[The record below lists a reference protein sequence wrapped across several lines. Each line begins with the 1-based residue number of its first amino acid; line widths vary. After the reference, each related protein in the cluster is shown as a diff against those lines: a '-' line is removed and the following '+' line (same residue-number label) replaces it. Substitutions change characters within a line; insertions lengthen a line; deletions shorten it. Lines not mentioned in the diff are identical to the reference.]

1 MNPETYVR
9 VHEIRRTRLSAADGV
24 SMAIHTDSAEEAELD
39 LTKPVRLGPPPAA
52 VGRSTPLW
60 CFGMVCAGRRGGSWE
75 FTTSEDGEHTFEG
88 IARFFGRRDPSR
100 QRGQPHHLG
109 RSGPVAMPRADDPRP
124 GFCDQI
130 VT

>member
-24 SMAIHTDSAEEAELD
+24 SMAIHTDSAEEARLD
-39 LTKPVRLGPPPAA
+39 LTEPVRLGPP

-60 CFGMVCAGRRGGSWE
+60 CFGMICAGRPGGSWG

-100 QRGQPHHLG
+100 QQGQPHHLG
-109 RSGPVAMPRADDPRP
+109 RSGPVAMPPGRRP
-124 GFCDQI
+124 SAGI
-130 VT
+130 L